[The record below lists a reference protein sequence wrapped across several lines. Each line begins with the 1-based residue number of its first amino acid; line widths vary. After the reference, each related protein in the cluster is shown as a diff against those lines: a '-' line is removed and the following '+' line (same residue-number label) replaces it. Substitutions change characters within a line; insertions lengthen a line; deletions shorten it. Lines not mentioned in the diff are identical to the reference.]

1 MNCNRARARR
11 RKARRGVLTFE
22 WILMVTLLVIGL
34 IGGLAA
40 VRNVV
45 LDQLYDL
52 QNAVEAMN
60 FSGTGNPPNIETA
73 NFSVVNDANT
83 WWGSAHH

>member
-1 MNCNRARARR
+1 MSCNGAKARR

-40 VRNVV
+40 LRNVL

-52 QNAVEAMN
+52 ENAVEAMN
-60 FSGTGNPPNIETA
+60 FSGSGDAPDQAADGSTA
-73 NFSVVNDANT
+73 ANDSQT
-83 WWGSAHH
+83 WWGSAQR